1 VIYSNYRKS
10 DVLVEKKGK
19 IKKYPSFL
27 RDIFKIEWW
36 AHLGLNQGPTGY
48 EPAAL
53 TAEL

>member
-1 VIYSNYRKS
+1 MKIILVI
-10 DVLVEKKGK
+10 VLHKK
-19 IKKYPSFL
+19 ITPSFEEEIL
-27 RDIFKIEWW
+27 HIEYIWW

>member
-1 VIYSNYRKS
+1 MNTTILLHQKEEKCFKKILILSNEDDYA
-10 DVLVEKKGK
+10 
-19 IKKYPSFL
+19 
-27 RDIFKIEWW
+27 EWW